1 MQKKPT
7 YEELEKRV
15 QELDQIEVFFQEA
28 EKKRYESE
36 KQFRTTF
43 ERAGI
48 GMAIIDDA
56 GRFVESNSAL
66 RRLLG
71 YSAAELA
78 NMAFTEFTHPED
90 VQADTELA
98 QELFECKR
106 HFYQIE
112 KRYIRKDGKLL
123 WGHWTASLVR
133 DQEGKYKLGIGMLED
148 ITERK
153 QAEMAM
159 ARERER
165 AESERNRLQA
175 VLEVFPVP
183 VLIADENGKL
193 VGTNSVA
200 DEIWGNAPLSE
211 RTAHFGDHC
220 RAWWPGTERRVQ
232 THEWGMARALSKGEE
247 CMAEEMEIETRDG
260 QRKTI
265 LHYAR
270 PIFNSTGRITGGVSV
285 NVDMTDQ
292 KRTENRLREEGE
304 RMRLATDAADVFA
317 WDLNLQTGAIAYSKG
332 AAQVFGLETLSD
344 EYQDLKILQMLIH
357 EKDRERVLGA
367 FEKAVKSKGSFADQ
381 YRIKAGDH
389 YVWIESR
396 GKVLADRKSEPVRML
411 GISQHITDRKKA
423 DKALLESEK
432 RFRDLVEMLP
442 VAVFELDLDFIV
454 AFANHHAFKLFGYR
468 QEDLKAGIN
477 GLDLFVQQDRIRA
490 KQHIARML
498 NGEKL
503 GMVAYRAVKKDGSS
517 FPLLLTVAPI
527 LKNDQAAGFRGII
540 VDISD
545 REREEEEKRKIADQ
559 FRQAQKMESIGR
571 LAGGIAHDLN
581 NLLSPIIG
589 YCELLLYNFDPR
601 DKKRESINQM
611 LGAGLRAKTLVH
623 QLLAFG
629 RKQKLENRPV
639 NLNHVLADFE
649 KLLRRTIRENIDIE
663 LIISP
668 VDLIVMADIGQ
679 IEQVI
684 MNLSVNA
691 QDAMPDGG
699 VLKMKTE
706 LAEVD
711 ETFANTHPE
720 ATPGKY
726 ALLVVSDTG
735 CGMDEETREHLFE
748 PFYSTKG
755 EKGTGLGLATVYG
768 IVKQHGGHVWV
779 YSETGKGSVF
789 RIYLPIPEETCPH
802 VDFSQSNTGA
812 LAGTET
818 ILIAEDNEQ
827 VLLLAEEILKR
838 QGYRT
843 LTARDGEAALEI
855 LEPIHQQVDLLLTD
869 MVMPHM
875 NGHELFSRAVKKR
888 PGLKVLFMSGYS
900 ADLAESDHLSEEGM
914 PFIQKPF
921 SIDTL
926 SSKVREILNT
936 PKIQRNT
943 IHDCT
948 RH

>member
-7 YEELEKRV
+7 YEELEKRI
-15 QELDQIEVFFQEA
+15 QELNQIEISFQA
-28 EKKRYESE
+28 AKKKQYEIE

-48 GMAIIDDA
+48 GMAIIDNA

-66 RRLLG
+66 QRLLG
-71 YSAAELA
+71 YSAGELA
-78 NMAFTEFTHPED
+78 NMVFTEFTHPEE

-98 QELFECKR
+98 QELIECKR
-106 HFYQIE
+106 DFYQIE
-112 KRYIRKDGKLL
+112 KRYIRKDGKRL

-133 DQEGKYKLGIGMLED
+133 DQAGKFKLGIGMLED

-159 ARERER
+159 VRERER

-175 VLEVFPVP
+175 VLEVLPVP
-183 VLIADENGKL
+183 VFIADENGTL
-193 VGTNSVA
+193 VATNSVA
-200 DEIWGNAPLSE
+200 DEIWSNAPLSE
-211 RTAHFGDHC
+211 WTGHSGDHC
-220 RAWWPGTERRVQ
+220 RAWWPGTEKRVQ
-232 THEWGMARALSKGEE
+232 AHDWGMARALSKGEE

-260 QRKTI
+260 GRKTI
-265 LHYAR
+265 LNYAR
-270 PIFNSTGRITGGVSV
+270 PILDSTGRITGGVSV
-285 NVDMTDQ
+285 NVDITEQ

-304 RMRLATDAADVFA
+304 RMRLATDAAGVFA
-317 WDLNLQTGAIAYSKG
+317 WDINLQTGAITYSKS
-332 AAQVFGLETLSD
+332 AAQVFGLEALSD
-344 EYQDLKILQMLIH
+344 DYQDLRVLQNLIH
-357 EKDRERVLGA
+357 EKDRERVLEA
-367 FEKAVKSKGSFADQ
+367 VERAVKSTGSFADQ
-381 YRIKAGDH
+381 YRIKAGDR
-389 YVWIESR
+389 YLWIESR

-423 DKALLESEK
+423 ETALLESEK

-442 VAVFELDLDFIV
+442 VAVFELDLDFTV
-454 AFANHHAFKLFGYR
+454 TFANHHAFKLFGYC

-477 GLDLFVQQDRIRA
+477 GLYLFVPQDRIRA
-490 KQHIARML
+490 KQHIARRL

-503 GMVAYRAVKKDGSS
+503 GMVEYRAIKKDGSS
-517 FPLLLTVAPI
+517 FPLLLLAAPV
-527 LKNDQAAGFRGII
+527 LKEDQVAGFRGII

-545 REREEEEKRKIADQ
+545 REREEAEKRKIADQ

-589 YCELLLYNFDPR
+589 YCELLLCNFDPQDR
-601 DKKRESINQM
+601 KRESVNQM
-611 LGAGLRAKTLVH
+611 LGAGLRAKNLVH

-649 KLLRRTIRENIDIE
+649 KLLRRTIRENVEIDF
-663 LIISP
+663 IISP

-679 IEQVI
+679 VEQVI

-691 QDAMPDGG
+691 QDAMPEGG
-699 VLKMKTE
+699 VLRIKTE
-706 LAEVD
+706 LAEMD
-711 ETFANTHPE
+711 ETFAKAHPE
-720 ATPGKY
+720 ATPGQY

-755 EKGTGLGLATVYG
+755 DRGTGLGLATVYG

-779 YSETGKGSVF
+779 YSEAGKGSVF
-789 RIYLPIPEETCPH
+789 RIYLPIPEKTCSH
-802 VDFSQSNTGA
+802 VDFSKSRMGE

-827 VLLLAEEILKR
+827 VLLLAEEILVR

-843 LTARDGEAALEI
+843 LITRDGEAALKIMEI
-855 LEPIHQQVDLLLTD
+855 SHQQIDLLLTD
-869 MVMPHM
+869 MVMPQM
-875 NGHELFSRAVKKR
+875 NGHELFSKAVKKR
-888 PGLKVLFMSGYS
+888 PDLKVLFMSGYS
-900 ADLAESDHLSEEGM
+900 ADLAEFDDLSEEGM

-921 SIDTL
+921 SIGTL
-926 SSKVREILNT
+926 SSKVREILDN
-936 PKIQRNT
+936 PKT
-943 IHDCT
+943 
-948 RH
+948 